1 MSNLGF
7 QTIYRHLNAL
17 PDVVC
22 ERVFLPDP
30 EDIGELERT
39 EAVPISLESFRPLT
53 DFHMVGFSV
62 TYEGDYVNVLRLLA
76 LARIPLRPEDRRPHD
91 PLVLMGGVCAFSNPE
106 PVAPFMDVIVVGEG
120 EELVAELIAAYREGY
135 DDRARFL
142 DALAQLEGVYV
153 PSRYEVVYA
162 PDGTVGEV
170 LSLGAAPAIVT
181 KRRLR
186 NVNAFETVD
195 AVKTPHAE
203 YGHMALLEVGKGCGR
218 GCRFCLEGQVYRPVR
233 HRSVD
238 ALRET
243 VARVA
248 ASGEK
253 RVGLVGAC
261 VSDYPWIGELLKIVE
276 DNGLELSISSIR
288 ADSLTDDL
296 VAALARGGHR
306 TLTIAPEAGTERLR
320 RAIRK
325 AITDEQILTACDL
338 VRAHGIP
345 NLKTYFMIG
354 QPTETLADVE
364 AIPLLAERML
374 ERLRVLDPSGKPFGR
389 LTLSVSS
396 FVPKPWTPFQ
406 WAPFDGAESL
416 QAKLEI
422 VKRGA
427 RRFSNVRVLH
437 ENPREAALQAL
448 LARGDRRVA
457 GFLELAAAFDGDWRR
472 ALRGG
477 DGDPDFCPT
486 RGPSAG
492 EPLLRRDL
500 PRLIRLLAAKPRL
513 RDLAI
518 TTNGVLLAELAGALK
533 EAGLHRVTVSLD
545 TLRAERFAALTR
557 RQNHAQVLEGIQA
570 VTRAGFPGTKLGTVV
585 IPGVNDDELVD
596 LIEFGKRVA
605 AEVRFIEYMD
615 VGGATR
621 WSMDQ
626 VVSRKAMLE
635 ILESRYGRIE
645 PVSEQTTAPA
655 ERYRLRDGTVFGI
668 ISSTTAPF
676 CAECDRSRLTA
687 DGMWYLCLYAL
698 QGTDLR
704 APLRRGAKGEE
715 LAALITGPWQKRSD
729 RGAEQRLAL
738 RERAPLVQVARLKE
752 DPHLEMHTRGG

>member
-1 MSNLGF
+1 MSIILKRKAEALLAQEQGTIRKDWGGRLRFALVYPNSYAVGMSNLGF
-7 QTIYRHLNAL
+7 QAIYRHLNQI

-22 ERVFLPDP
+22 ERVFFPDP
-30 EDIGELERT
+30 ADLEEHRRT
-39 EAVPISLESFRPLT
+39 RTPPLSLESGRPLA
-53 DFHMVGFSV
+53 DFHLVGFSI
-62 TYEGDYVNVLRLLA
+62 TYEGDFINTLRLLGMA
-76 LARIPLRPEDRRPHD
+76 GVPLRPADRAPHH
-91 PLVLMGGVCAFSNPE
+91 PLILMGGVCAFLNPE

-135 DDRARFL
+135 DDRARLL

-170 LSLGAAPAIVT
+170 LSLGPAPAIVT

-354 QPTETLADVE
+354 QPTETLEDVE
-364 AIPLLAERML
+364 AIPRLAERML
-374 ERLRVLDPSGKPFGR
+374 ERLCVPDPKAKPFGR
-389 LTLSVSS
+389 LPLSISS

-472 ALRGG
+472 ALREW
-477 DGDPDFCPT
+477 DGDPDFCTT
-486 RGPSAG
+486 RARSTDERLPWDHFDVGVKKAG
-492 EPLLRRDL
+492 
-500 PRLIRLLAAKPRL
+500 LIREWERAR
-513 RDLAI
+513 
-518 TTNGVLLAELAGALK
+518 AEVAVAAGA
-533 EAGLHRVTVSLD
+533 V
-545 TLRAERFAALTR
+545 
-557 RQNHAQVLEGIQA
+557 
-570 VTRAGFPGTKLGTVV
+570 
-585 IPGVNDDELVD
+585 
-596 LIEFGKRVA
+596 
-605 AEVRFIEYMD
+605 
-615 VGGATR
+615 
-621 WSMDQ
+621 
-626 VVSRKAMLE
+626 
-635 ILESRYGRIE
+635 
-645 PVSEQTTAPA
+645 
-655 ERYRLRDGTVFGI
+655 
-668 ISSTTAPF
+668 
-676 CAECDRSRLTA
+676 
-687 DGMWYLCLYAL
+687 
-698 QGTDLR
+698 
-704 APLRRGAKGEE
+704 
-715 LAALITGPWQKRSD
+715 
-729 RGAEQRLAL
+729 
-738 RERAPLVQVARLKE
+738 
-752 DPHLEMHTRGG
+752 